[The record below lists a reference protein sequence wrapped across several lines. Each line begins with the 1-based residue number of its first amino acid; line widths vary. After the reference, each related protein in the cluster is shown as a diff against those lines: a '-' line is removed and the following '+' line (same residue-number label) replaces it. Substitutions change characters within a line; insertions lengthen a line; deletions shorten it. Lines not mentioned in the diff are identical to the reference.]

1 MWYSALAIAY
11 IKIYGLW
18 VAIAAIYLFG
28 LWWCYEVITRFRQDL
43 REMFE
48 LKEVTRTVAIIFIW
62 IITIPIMLGLITYG
76 YVLIGR
82 LVWFVRTL

>member
-1 MWYSALAIAY
+1 MWYSALVIAY

-48 LKEVTRTVAIIFIW
+48 LKEVTRTFVIIFIW
-62 IITIPIMLGLITYG
+62 IITIPIMLSLITYG

>member
-1 MWYSALAIAY
+1 LWYTALAIAY

-18 VAIAAIYLFG
+18 LAIAAIYIFG

-48 LKEVTRTVAIIFIW
+48 LKEVARTLVIIFVW
-62 IITIPIMLGLITYG
+62 IITIPIMLGLTIYG
-76 YVLIGR
+76 YVLVGR

>member
-1 MWYSALAIAY
+1 MWYSALVIAY

-48 LKEVTRTVAIIFIW
+48 LKEVTRTLVIIFIW
-62 IITIPIMLGLITYG
+62 IITIPIMLSLITYG